1 MCTGSIFFYFQ
12 FQSEMIKTMGASS
25 EQASLYLSR
34 SGRKTWGEPL
44 FGTSYAWETSNHTA
58 IYPNGQTGRQK
69 LWWVWVRPSRERQR
83 RRKTGKWGAEWEHGS
98 VSHDV
103 RHSFENWLSHVG
115 TEALAHAEEKRMH
128 LLVLN
133 CNLSECVRTYEMT
146 LRGHT
151 NAHTKQA
158 SQNKPV
164 TTSGVSMY
172 VIMRKV
178 FEKNN
183 LPT

>member
-69 LWWVWVRPSRERQR
+69 L
-83 RRKTGKWGAEWEHGS
+83 GMMS
-98 VSHDV
+98 VSETIERETEKEEDRKMRCRMRTQLCFSWCEAFV
-103 RHSFENWLSHVG
+103 RKLIVSAGHGGPCSCRGE
-115 TEALAHAEEKRMH
+115 AHAPIGIKLQSVWMCAHVWDDPTRAYK
-128 LLVLN
+128 
-133 CNLSECVRTYEMT
+133 CTYQT
-146 LRGHT
+146 SKS
-151 NAHTKQA
+151 KQA
-158 SQNKPV
+158 GYNKR
-164 TTSGVSMY
+164 G
-172 VIMRKV
+172 
-178 FEKNN
+178 
-183 LPT
+183 